1 MTQFVR
7 LYTGPDGESHFED
20 LDPRFAPSGASER
33 SPAQETAGV
42 SFGRSQPGNFV
53 DWHVAPRTQYVI
65 TLAGQVEI
73 GIGDGTTR
81 RFGAGDVML
90 ADDLTGRGHT
100 TRVVS
105 DVPRITITVPL
116 RD

>member
-33 SPAQETAGV
+33 SPAQQTDGV
-42 SFGRSQPGNFV
+42 SFGRAQPGNFV

-105 DVPRITITVPL
+105 SEPRITITVPL
-116 RD
+116 RE

>member
-1 MTQFVR
+1 MSQFVH

-20 LDPRFAPSGASER
+20 LDPRFMPDTTGER
-33 SPAQETAGV
+33 GPWMKMDGV
-42 SFGRSQPGNFV
+42 SFGRQQPGYFS
-53 DWHVAPRTQYVI
+53 DWHPAPRTQYME
-65 TLAGQVEI
+65 TLAGEVEI
-73 GIGDGTTR
+73 GLGDGTTR

-105 DVPRITITVPL
+105 SDPRITITMPL
-116 RD
+116 EK